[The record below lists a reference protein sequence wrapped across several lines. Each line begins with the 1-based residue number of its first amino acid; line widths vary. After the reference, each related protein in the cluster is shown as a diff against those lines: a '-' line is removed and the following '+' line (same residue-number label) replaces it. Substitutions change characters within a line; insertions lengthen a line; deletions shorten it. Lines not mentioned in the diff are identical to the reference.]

1 MMKMPHAD
9 AFREAPSRQR
19 QSTVKVLRSVVVSC
33 ERCARSQRCDARGA
47 LTPIGRERRCWS
59 MSLADSSTGVNPAHS
74 FLAGVNEARIF
85 PANTLEWLMIFGP
98 PNRRTPDDKLETS
111 PRWLSARIER
121 RHVSRALQVL
131 VVLVLLAALIYRRII
146 R

>member
-1 MMKMPHAD
+1 
-9 AFREAPSRQR
+9 
-19 QSTVKVLRSVVVSC
+19 
-33 ERCARSQRCDARGA
+33 
-47 LTPIGRERRCWS
+47 
-59 MSLADSSTGVNPAHS
+59 
-74 FLAGVNEARIF
+74 
-85 PANTLEWLMIFGP
+85 MIFGP
-98 PNRRTPDDKLETS
+98 PNRRPPNDKLETS